1 MKVVKNNQ
9 NLKLITVFGYNALK
23 NENERAY
30 TSENSYTIYYDIKT
44 NAVYKAG
51 VIEIH
56 MNTVLS
62 LSLIAYPIMV
72 YFPDKI
78 IPYDNLLLFCILT
91 LSIILISLKLGNFLS
106 RHSNKNLRRIELT
119 KEEWTY
125 YVSEGKRNFK
135 SESILL
141 IFLTLLMFICF
152 ILLYVSTSKWW
163 FFGGIIS
170 AILVGVAMPF
180 ISISRYLLYKNKI
193 TPELMRGDS
202 EDETI
207 THW

>member
-1 MKVVKNNQ
+1 MITERKFRVKVVKNNQ

-91 LSIILISLKLGNFLS
+91 LSTILISL
-106 RHSNKNLRRIELT
+106 
-119 KEEWTY
+119 
-125 YVSEGKRNFK
+125 NFK
-135 SESILL
+135 FKLATGL
-141 IFLTLLMFICF
+141 NQ
-152 ILLYVSTSKWW
+152 
-163 FFGGIIS
+163 
-170 AILVGVAMPF
+170 
-180 ISISRYLLYKNKI
+180 YL
-193 TPELMRGDS
+193 
-202 EDETI
+202 
-207 THW
+207 